1 MNFLHTDGLKTVRLY
16 GRLGKR
22 FGRVH
27 KFQIENCAEG
37 VKALCAMLPGFEREL
52 LQSQSRGVGYVCF
65 YGKRNLGVEDLRR
78 PAPENTEIRIAPVL
92 VGAKRG
98 GLGQIILG
106 AIIVV
111 AAVWTGGAAA
121 GAAGAG
127 GAAAGGAAAGGAA
140 AGAAASASFLGVTG
154 GYAIAAQLGVSMML
168 GGVIQ
173 ALSPQQKM
181 SSTRDGPD
189 NGASYNFNGPVN
201 TTAQGNVVPVGY
213 GRMTI
218 GSAVISAGI
227 YTEDQS

>member
-1 MNFLHTDGLKTVRLY
+1 MNFLHNDGLKTVRLY
-16 GRLGKR
+16 GRLGKK

-27 KFQIENCAEG
+27 KFQVDNCAEG

-52 LQSQSRGVGYVCF
+52 LQSKSRGIGYVCF
-65 YGKRNLGVEDLRR
+65 YGKKNLGVEDLRK
-78 PAPENTEIRIAPVL
+78 PAPENSEIRIAPVL
-92 VGAKRG
+92 IGAKRG

-111 AAVWTGGAAA
+111 AAVWTGGLAA
-121 GAAGAG
+121 GAAGAAS
-127 GAAAGGAAAGGAA
+127 GAAAGGAAAS
-140 AGAAASASFLGVTG
+140 AGFLGVTG

-173 ALSPQQKM
+173 ALSPQQKL